1 MEPYAPKSLPAPER
15 ADNPK
20 IVSARKPETL
30 NHDEFVRTQ
39 SQLMQT
45 MLKAMILASGW
56 KDDGHQAEGPSGSDS
71 NRSAA

>member
-1 MEPYAPKSLPAPER
+1 MEPYAPKSWPAPAR
-15 ADNPK
+15 ADDPK
-20 IVSARKPETL
+20 IVSAGKPETL

-56 KDDGHQAEGPSGSDS
+56 KDDGHQAEGRSGNDS
-71 NRSAA
+71 NRNAA